1 MPFHPLNSSHP
12 PRHTKYRVNGT
23 STFYHA
29 IFLQEHQEHLPNP
42 SRLQLSTRHAYFRFS
57 RRDGAHRSSVKVRR
71 SRDPEGPAL
80 GPRSKERPR
89 VAMEANMA
97 ETAKDFEQG
106 IKDEVPL
113 QVRSFLVFVSC
124 GVFGC
129 VCFKQIVGWTFC
141 ILRLKTISAY
151 R

>member
-12 PRHTKYRVNGT
+12 PRKKKYRVNGT

-29 IFLQEHQEHLPNP
+29 IFLRTGTPAQV
-42 SRLQLSTRHAYFRFS
+42 SRLQLSRHAYFRFS

-71 SRDPEGPAL
+71 SRDPEGPAP

-97 ETAKDFEQG
+97 ETAKDFGQG

>member
-23 STFYHA
+23 STSYHA
-29 IFLQEHQEHLPNP
+29 VFLQEHLPNP

-97 ETAKDFEQG
+97 ETARDFGEG

-124 GVFGC
+124 GVFAC
-129 VCFKQIVGWTFC
+129 ACFKQLVGWTFC